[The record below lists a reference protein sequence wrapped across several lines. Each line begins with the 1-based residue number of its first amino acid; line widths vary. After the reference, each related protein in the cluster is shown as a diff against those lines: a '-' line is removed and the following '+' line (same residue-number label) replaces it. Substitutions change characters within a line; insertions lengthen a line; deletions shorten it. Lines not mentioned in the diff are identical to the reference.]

1 MSALSAI
8 SECRTEIDWAQ
19 GRKSA
24 SRGAGNVVLW
34 VVTPEGWGSVHFRL
48 KRLSRIEQQACNASR
63 DGDGGSGIQGDLQL
77 LSHSE
82 AGLSSYHGNFIDGGK
97 WEVRNLNLRAPCMI
111 PLNQSSHFR
120 SKEKV
125 RRQGLGSSVKTCS
138 SAMQRDASGH
148 AC

>member
-1 MSALSAI
+1 M
-8 SECRTEIDWAQ
+8 
-19 GRKSA
+19 
-24 SRGAGNVVLW
+24 LW
-34 VVTPEGWGSVHFRL
+34 VVTPEGRGSVHFRL
-48 KRLSRIEQQACNASR
+48 KRLSRIGQQACNASR
-63 DGDGGSGIQGDLQL
+63 DGDGGRDGGSGIQSDLQL

-97 WEVRNLNLRAPCMI
+97 WEVRNPNLRAPCII

-125 RRQGLGSSVKTCS
+125 RRQGLGSAVKTCS

-148 AC
+148 ACYFFSLLRTLGLPKLKRW